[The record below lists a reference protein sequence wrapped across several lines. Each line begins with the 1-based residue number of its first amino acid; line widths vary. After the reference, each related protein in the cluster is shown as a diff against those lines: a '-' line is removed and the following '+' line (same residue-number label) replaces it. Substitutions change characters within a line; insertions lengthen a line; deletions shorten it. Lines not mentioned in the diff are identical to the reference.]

1 MEQSLK
7 SVGNNIYDNKSRVSA
22 AYSSN
27 KIKENTVFRPHRK
40 PITPFSSSVVN
51 GYKGQS
57 LNKIDS
63 MKTNKKIDIIK
74 LKCMQKPLTKPLQKN
89 AM

>member
-7 SVGNNIYDNKSRVSA
+7 SVGNNISDNKSHIPA

-27 KIKENTVFRPHRK
+27 RIRENVVFRHHRK
-40 PITPFSSSVVN
+40 PITTFSSSVVN

-57 LNKIDS
+57 LNKI
-63 MKTNKKIDIIK
+63 
-74 LKCMQKPLTKPLQKN
+74 
-89 AM
+89 